1 MAMNDVKEIGR
12 LANDPELSY
21 TPGGAAVAHFDIAV
35 QKKTSDR
42 NAPPNYFPVTCWN
55 HTAEFA
61 SKHLHK
67 GRLIAISGH
76 LDTNRWK
83 DKHDQNRKDVYI
95 VADSIEP
102 LDSPRAGGGEPA
114 GDYGDAGYYDGGGY
128 EGP

>member
-1 MAMNDVKEIGR
+1 MNDVKEIGR

-21 TPGGAAVAHFDIAV
+21 TPGGATVAHFDIAV

-42 NAPPNYFPVTCWN
+42 NAPPNYFPVTCWGR
-55 HTAEFA
+55 TADFA
-61 SKHLHK
+61 EKYLSK
-67 GRLIAISGH
+67 GRLVAISGH

-95 VADSIEP
+95 VADNIDP
-102 LDSPRAGGGEPA
+102 LDSPKAGQPA
-114 GDYGDAGYYDGGGY
+114 EDYGGSYDGGGY

>member
-1 MAMNDVKEIGR
+1 MNDVKEIGR

-21 TPGGAAVAHFDIAV
+21 TPGGATVAHFDIAV

-42 NAPPNYFPVTCWN
+42 NAPPNYFPVTCWGR
-55 HTAEFA
+55 TADFA
-61 SKHLHK
+61 EKYLSK
-67 GRLIAISGH
+67 GRLVAISGH

-95 VADSIEP
+95 VADNIEP
-102 LDSPRAGGGEPA
+102 LDSPKAGQPA
-114 GDYGDAGYYDGGGY
+114 EDYGDGYDGGGY

>member
-1 MAMNDVKEIGR
+1 MNDVKEIGR

-21 TPGGAAVAHFDIAV
+21 TPGGATVAHFDIAV

-42 NAPPNYFPVTCWN
+42 NTPPNYFPITCWGR
-55 HTAEFA
+55 TADFA
-61 SKHLHK
+61 EKYLSK
-67 GRLIAISGH
+67 GRLVAISGH

-95 VADSIEP
+95 VADNIEP
-102 LDSPRAGGGEPA
+102 LDSPKAGQPA
-114 GDYGDAGYYDGGGY
+114 EDYGGSYDGGGY

>member
-1 MAMNDVKEIGR
+1 MNDVKEIGR

-21 TPGGAAVAHFDIAV
+21 TPGGTTVAHFDIAV

-42 NAPPNYFPVTCWN
+42 NAPPNYFPVTCWGR
-55 HTAEFA
+55 TADFA
-61 SKHLHK
+61 EKYLSK
-67 GRLIAISGH
+67 GRLVAISGH

-95 VADSIEP
+95 VADNIEP
-102 LDSPRAGGGEPA
+102 LDSPKAGQPA
-114 GDYGDAGYYDGGGY
+114 EDYGGSYDGGGY